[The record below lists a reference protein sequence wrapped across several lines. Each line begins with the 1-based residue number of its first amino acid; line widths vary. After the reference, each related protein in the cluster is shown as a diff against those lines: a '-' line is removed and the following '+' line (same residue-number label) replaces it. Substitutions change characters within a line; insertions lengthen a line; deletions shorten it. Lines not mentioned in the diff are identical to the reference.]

1 MIGLAAAVFAVCYL
15 IGQPY
20 LGNFFG
26 GTMLFGTLLPFMA
39 AAMKKRNNESQN
51 PGSPKHAG
59 VLIAYFLFA
68 PKPADSQIGF
78 PDRQEKS
85 RLYLFTRSTSIT

>member
-1 MIGLAAAVFAVCYL
+1 MKVFILFYLWIVPLVIGLIFFRVTQRTSFKKRFYPGYIMIVLAAAAFAVCYL

-39 AAMKKRNNESQN
+39 AAMKK
-51 PGSPKHAG
+51 K
-59 VLIAYFLFA
+59 
-68 PKPADSQIGF
+68 K
-78 PDRQEKS
+78 
-85 RLYLFTRSTSIT
+85 

>member
-1 MIGLAAAVFAVCYL
+1 MKVFILFYLWIVPLVIGLIFFRITQRTSFQKRFYRGYIMIGLAAAVFAVCYL

-39 AAMKKRNNESQN
+39 AAMKK
-51 PGSPKHAG
+51 K
-59 VLIAYFLFA
+59 
-68 PKPADSQIGF
+68 K
-78 PDRQEKS
+78 
-85 RLYLFTRSTSIT
+85 